1 MEAVTNGARKALFI
15 INKYAGTGYQPQL
28 EGRIISACGN
38 NDVECTI
45 EFTQHRGH
53 ATELARQASA
63 AGFQQ
68 VIAVGGDGTINEVAQ
83 GLLHGTVPMGII
95 PRGSGNGLAR
105 HLGIPVHTPRAIDS
119 LFQSSPLAMD
129 TFTVNGKLS
138 LNVSGIGFDGHI
150 ANLFSGQTKRGLA
163 GYTKLTLK
171 EFFTFPEF
179 DFTVHIN
186 GQVLERKA
194 FIIAIA
200 NSSQYGNNAR
210 IAPPASVCDGLLHFN
225 ILKKVPPYRLD
236 FIYAFFSGTVEQS
249 SFCELLEAREITI
262 NTSKPIAFH
271 IDGEPSGHNSQ
282 FNIALHPG
290 TLPVLVPNTSHTD
303 RRL

>member
-1 MEAVTNGARKALFI
+1 METVNNSARKVLFI

-28 EGRIISACGN
+28 EGRIITACGQ

-53 ATELARQASA
+53 ATELAQQAASK
-63 AGFQQ
+63 GFHQ

-83 GLLHGTVPMGII
+83 GLLNGTVPMGII

-105 HLGIPVHTPRAIDS
+105 HLGIPVKTPLAINS
-119 LFQSSPLAMD
+119 LFQSTPLAMD

-150 ANLFSGQTKRGLA
+150 ANLFGGQTKRGLA
-163 GYTKLTLK
+163 GYAKLTLK
-171 EFFTFPEF
+171 EFFSFTEF
-179 DFTVHIN
+179 DMEIRID
-186 GQVLERKA
+186 GKVLNRKA
-194 FIIAIA
+194 FITAIA

-210 IAPPASVCDGLLHFN
+210 IAPAASVCDGLLHVN
-225 ILKKVPPYRLD
+225 ILKKVPPYRMD
-236 FIYAFFSGTVEQS
+236 FIYSFFTGTVEQS
-249 SFCELLEAREITI
+249 KFCEILEASKLTI
-262 NTSKPIAFH
+262 NTPKPIAFH
-271 IDGEPSGHNSQ
+271 IDGEPCGHHSQ

-290 TLPVLVPNTSHTD
+290 TLPVLVPNAAHEKKK
-303 RRL
+303 L